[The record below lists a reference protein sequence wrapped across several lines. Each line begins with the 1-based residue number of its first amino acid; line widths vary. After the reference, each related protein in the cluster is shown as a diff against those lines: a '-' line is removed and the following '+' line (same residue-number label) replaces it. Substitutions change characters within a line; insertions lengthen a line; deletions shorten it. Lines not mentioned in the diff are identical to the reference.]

1 LYAPFSGSALLNAFS
16 LSYGENPI
24 FHIIVKAQASP
35 VFYIAFGVDLAG
47 FSTKGFFCLKKV

>member
-1 LYAPFSGSALLNAFS
+1 LLSAFS

-35 VFYIAFGVDLAG
+35 VYLVAFGQIRQDFRPEA
-47 FSTKGFFCLKKV
+47 FFFEKNLKKFPE

>member
-24 FHIIVKAQASP
+24 FHIIVKVQASP
-35 VFYIAFGVDLAG
+35 VFLVAFGVDLGG
-47 FSTKGFFCLKKV
+47 FSTKGFFC